1 MRERERAGEGERGWT
16 GYGGVTLI
24 DSTVLEVVSWSL
36 AGEARAGVKSRA
48 GMSENAGAFHGTNHS
63 VSRFVIIDPI

>member
-1 MRERERAGEGERGWT
+1 M
-16 GYGGVTLI
+16 TLI

-48 GMSENAGAFHGTNHS
+48 GMSENAGAFHGTNQS